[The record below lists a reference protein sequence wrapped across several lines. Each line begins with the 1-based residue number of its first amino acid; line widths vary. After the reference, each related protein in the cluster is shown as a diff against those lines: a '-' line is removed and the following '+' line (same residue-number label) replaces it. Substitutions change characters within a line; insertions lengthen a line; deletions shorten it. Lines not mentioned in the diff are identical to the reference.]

1 MADIIKIGILFVH
14 LALIFYTLFMFFE
27 RKEKR
32 ASNRVITFITIA
44 IISDIIAT
52 SFMMI
57 GATQTYF
64 TLHGIIGYTGLLL
77 MIIVFV
83 LLIRF
88 RMKSGSEVSI
98 TKGFYN
104 YMRIAYIGWL
114 IAFFTGAAVSI
125 FRH

>member
-98 TKGFYN
+98 TKG
-104 YMRIAYIGWL
+104 
-114 IAFFTGAAVSI
+114 
-125 FRH
+125 

>member
-14 LALIFYTLFMFFE
+14 LALIFYTLFMVYE
-27 RKEKR
+27 SKEKR
-32 ASNRVITFITIA
+32 ASTRVLVFITIA

-64 TLHGIIGYTGLLL
+64 TLHGIVGYTGLLL

-88 RMKSGSEVSI
+88 RIKFGSETSI
-98 TKGFYN
+98 SKGFYN
-104 YMRIAYIGWL
+104 YIRIAYIGWL
-114 IAFFTGAAVSI
+114 IAFITGAAVSV